1 MKFTEEEMKSIRLQD
16 DATTTGGTASANE
29 TLYDFCADAGLLEAE
44 LPEINNA
51 LKECGILPIAPC
63 GRNPYQIIRN
73 ATERGILHGHF
84 WDSCDVYDVVAWVFD
99 RCNNPQRDLDD
110 ILDEYEDMEAV

>member
-1 MKFTEEEMKSIRLQD
+1 MKFTEEEMKNIYLQD
-16 DATTTGGTASANE
+16 DATATGGTASSTE

-63 GRNPYQIIRN
+63 GKNPYQIIRN
-73 ATERGILHGHF
+73 ATERGILSG
-84 WDSCDVYDVVAWVFD
+84 DYCDVYDVVAWVFD

-110 ILDEYEDMEAV
+110 ILDEYEDLEAV